1 MASVYILG
9 DSHTQVLGPLL
20 RSRLIGRKLNTITF
34 ESFSGQPTASAHKKA
49 LIPVDQDV
57 VVLVLGGNDR
67 GDQTVARK
75 SLIADVRLRNPK
87 AKILW
92 FGPFD
97 SREFSVGERHD
108 EQAEAQRAQLPDL
121 GVQWVDT
128 RPFSRS
134 GHTADKVHFTGNGY
148 TEISE
153 SMLPDIKRAL
163 ASDESVGL
171 FGLLLLAASAGTLW
185 WLSRRKA
192 S

>member
-1 MASVYILG
+1 MAAIYILG

-20 RSRLIGRKLNTITF
+20 RSRLEGFRENSIVF
-34 ESFSGQPTASAHKKA
+34 EAFSGQPTASAHKKA
-49 LIPVDQDV
+49 SIPIHQAV
-57 VVLVLGGNDR
+57 VVLALGGNDR
-67 GDQTVARK
+67 GDQSQARAR
-75 SLIADVRLRNPK
+75 LVADVRRRNPD

-97 SREFSVGERHD
+97 ASEHAVGAEHD
-108 EQAEAQRAQLPDL
+108 AQAKAQRAQLPGL
-121 GVQWVDT
+121 GVQWVDS

-153 SMLPDIKRAL
+153 SMLPDIQRAL
-163 ASDESVGL
+163 APASIGL
-171 FGLLLLAASAGTLW
+171 GSLLLLALGAGTLW
-185 WLSRRKA
+185 WLSRRTA